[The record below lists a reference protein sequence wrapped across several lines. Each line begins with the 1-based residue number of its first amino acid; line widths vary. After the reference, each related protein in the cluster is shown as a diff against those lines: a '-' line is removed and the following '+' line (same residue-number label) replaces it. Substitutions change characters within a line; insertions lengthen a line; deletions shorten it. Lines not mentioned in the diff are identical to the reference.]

1 MLLYIVPLP
10 AVFSAANTAWP
21 SYVAPRYSTSN
32 ATIYGT
38 VAMVWKFWTWVYRT
52 VAKTSVM
59 HGWHWGQVALTAVHH
74 AWVYKPVAKTSV
86 IGCLDRFFE
95 VTNAPVNCI
104 KIDVRKQEMCL
115 GQE

>member
-10 AVFSAANTAWP
+10 AVFSTANTAWP

-38 VAMVWKFWTWVYRT
+38 VAMAWKLWTWIYRT

-59 HGWHWGQVALTAVHH
+59 HGWHWGQAPLTTVYQV
-74 AWVYKPVAKTSV
+74 WVYRPVAKTSAWMV
-86 IGCLDRFFE
+86 
-95 VTNAPVNCI
+95 
-104 KIDVRKQEMCL
+104 L
-115 GQE
+115 GACSTDCSTLGGGIQASG